1 MHSLVTYLNRFYYP
15 IKWAAETFV
24 MTGRCIIIWGPSRV
38 FIQLYFRFARVIL
51 EQDALRENR
60 RGV

>member
-38 FIQLYFRFARVIL
+38 FIQLYFRLARRIIDSML
-51 EQDALRENR
+51 
-60 RGV
+60 